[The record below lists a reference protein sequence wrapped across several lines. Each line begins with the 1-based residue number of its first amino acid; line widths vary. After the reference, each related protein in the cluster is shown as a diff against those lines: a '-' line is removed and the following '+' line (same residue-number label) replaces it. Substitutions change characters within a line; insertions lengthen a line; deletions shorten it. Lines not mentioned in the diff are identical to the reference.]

1 MLLEGRSDNISSRIM
16 KHLLEYWV
24 LLFVYFVANSLT
36 ESGAKRFSNFI
47 AWLTYRILRYRRRV
61 ALRNLRDSFPDK
73 SPEERQSILRDSY
86 RNFGIVTVEF
96 LRLGSSAGK
105 KASSEITFKGSEYLD
120 KVFKKKSGSVLAAG
134 HIGNWELL
142 GSAMAQRWPPVK
154 GIAEHMR
161 NPYSDKFIE
170 KLRFTGFE
178 EVIYKSEPP
187 TKFLRLL
194 KEGCNLG
201 VISDQDAG
209 KGGIFVNFLGRK
221 SSTPRGAAFLA
232 LKAKVPLFTVYSKRL
247 DDGKYEAE
255 ISPIELDYK
264 GKITEEKIRAATQ
277 EIAYRLETQIRE
289 NPGQWLWFH
298 KRWKT
303 RPPDEPEKKSVLI
316 IQTAFLGDV
325 VLATPMAEA
334 IKKSH
339 PEWDV
344 DFLVTPHSANLLENN
359 PNISR
364 VLTYDKNNSES
375 GVKGFL
381 NIITEIEAGAY
392 DIALI
397 PHRSVRS
404 AALVKF
410 SGIPHRVGF
419 DKSAGSFLFTEIVKY
434 DNEAHEVERNL
445 KLVEL
450 LNISVSKVNPRLYP
464 SSNDLKKSE
473 MILKSD
479 AKFKNKPIIA
489 IAPGSIWPTKRWP
502 IDRYIELAKMLVK
515 DGFGVV
521 VLGGEKD
528 KSLFEKISIEG
539 VEILAGNTTLLE
551 SAALLKN
558 CEALVTNDS
567 APLHFAVAVETP
579 VVAIF
584 GATAPKFG
592 FYPYNNDDIVI
603 ERDLPC
609 RPCAIHGG
617 MKCPIGTFEC
627 MLDIDAK
634 EVFNSVKRRI
644 SSRAKD
650 LLKR

>member
-1 MLLEGRSDNISSRIM
+1 M

-24 LLFVYFVANSLT
+24 LLLASFTAKSLT
-36 ESGAKRFSNFI
+36 ESGAKRFSRI
-47 AWLTYRILRYRRRV
+47 VAWLAYRALRYRRRV

-73 SPEERQSILRDSY
+73 SSEEIQSILRNSY
-86 RNFGIVTVEF
+86 INFGIVTVEF
-96 LRLGSSAGK
+96 LRLGSKAGK
-105 KASSEITFKGSEYLD
+105 KASSELIINGSEHLD
-120 KVFKKKSGSVLAAG
+120 RVLKNKSGSVLAAG

-154 GIAEHMR
+154 GIAVHMS

-170 KLRFTGFE
+170 KLRFDGFE
-178 EVIYKSEPP
+178 EVIYKSEPA
-187 TKFLRLL
+187 TSFLRSL

-209 KGGIFVNFLGRK
+209 KSGVFIDFLGRK
-221 SSTPRGAAFLA
+221 ASTPKGAAFFA

-247 DDGKYEAE
+247 DDGNYQAE
-255 ISPIELDYK
+255 IIPVELDYD
-264 GKITEEKIRAATQ
+264 GKITEEKIKTATQ
-277 EIAYRLETQIRE
+277 EIAYRLENFIRE
-289 NPGQWLWFH
+289 NPDQWLWFH

-303 RPPDEPEKKSVLI
+303 RPPDEQEKKRVLI
-316 IQTAFLGDV
+316 LQTAFLGDV
-325 VLATPMAEA
+325 VLATPMAES
-334 IKKSH
+334 IKNLH
-339 PEWDV
+339 PEWEV
-344 DFLVTPHSANLLENN
+344 DFLTTPESGALLENN

-364 VLTYDKNNSES
+364 ILTYDKNKSER

-381 NIITEIEAGAY
+381 SKISEIEAGAY

-397 PHRSVRS
+397 PHRSIRS
-404 AALVKF
+404 AALVRF
-410 SGIPHRVGF
+410 AGIPQRVGF
-419 DKSAGSFLFTEIVKY
+419 DKSAGYFLFTERVKY
-434 DNEAHEVERNL
+434 ENELHEVERNL
-445 KLVEL
+445 KLVES
-450 LNISVSKVNPRLYP
+450 LNLSVSKVKPRLYP

-473 MILKSD
+473 KILKSS
-479 AKFKNKPIIA
+479 AKLKNRPIIA

-502 IDRYIELAKMLVK
+502 IENYITLAGMLVK

-528 KSLFEKISIEG
+528 KALFKKISMEG
-539 VEILAGNTTLLE
+539 VEVFAGTTTLLE
-551 SAALLKN
+551 SAALLKK

-567 APLHFAVAVETP
+567 APLHFAVAVDTP

-592 FYPYNNDDIVI
+592 FYPYNSDDIVI
-603 ERDLPC
+603 ERELPC

-627 MLDIDAK
+627 MLDIGAE
-634 EVFNSVKRRI
+634 EVFNNVKKRI
-644 SSRAKD
+644 
-650 LLKR
+650 LLKS

>member
-1 MLLEGRSDNISSRIM
+1 M

-24 LLFVYFVANSLT
+24 LLLASFTAKSLT
-36 ESGAKRFSNFI
+36 ESGAKRFSRI
-47 AWLTYRILRYRRRV
+47 VAWLAYRALRYRRRV

-73 SPEERQSILRDSY
+73 SPEELQSILRNSY
-86 RNFGIVTVEF
+86 INFGIVTVEF
-96 LRLGSSAGK
+96 LRLGSKAGK
-105 KASSEITFKGSEYLD
+105 KASSELIINGSEHLD
-120 KVFKKKSGSVLAAG
+120 RVLKNKSGSVLAAG

-154 GIAEHMR
+154 GIAVHMS

-170 KLRFTGFE
+170 KLRFDGFE
-178 EVIYKSEPP
+178 EVIYKSEPA
-187 TKFLRLL
+187 TSFLRSL

-209 KGGIFVNFLGRK
+209 KSGVFIDFLGRK
-221 SSTPRGAAFLA
+221 ASTPKGAAFFA

-247 DDGKYEAE
+247 DDGNYQAE
-255 ISPIELDYK
+255 IIPVELDYD
-264 GKITEEKIRAATQ
+264 GKITEEKIKTATQ
-277 EIAYRLETQIRE
+277 EIAYRLENFIRE
-289 NPGQWLWFH
+289 NPDQWLWFH

-303 RPPDEPEKKSVLI
+303 RPPDEQEKKRVLI
-316 IQTAFLGDV
+316 LQTAFLGDV
-325 VLATPMAEA
+325 VLATPMAES
-334 IKKSH
+334 IKNLH
-339 PEWDV
+339 PEWEV
-344 DFLVTPHSANLLENN
+344 DFLTTPESGALLENN

-364 VLTYDKNNSES
+364 ILTYDKNKSER

-381 NIITEIEAGAY
+381 SKISEIEAGAY

-397 PHRSVRS
+397 PHRSIRS
-404 AALVKF
+404 AALVRF
-410 SGIPHRVGF
+410 AGIPQRVGF
-419 DKSAGSFLFTEIVKY
+419 DKSAGYFLFTERVKY
-434 DNEAHEVERNL
+434 ENELHEVERNL
-445 KLVEL
+445 KLVES
-450 LNISVSKVNPRLYP
+450 LNLSVSKVKPRLYP

-473 MILKSD
+473 KILKSS
-479 AKFKNKPIIA
+479 AKLKNRPIIA

-502 IDRYIELAKMLVK
+502 IDNYIELAGMLVK

-528 KSLFEKISIEG
+528 KALFKKISMEG
-539 VEILAGNTTLLE
+539 VEVFAGTTTLLE
-551 SAALLKN
+551 SAALLKK

-567 APLHFAVAVETP
+567 APLHFAVAVDTP

-592 FYPYNNDDIVI
+592 FYPYNSDDIVI
-603 ERDLPC
+603 ERELPC

-627 MLDIDAK
+627 MLDIGAE
-634 EVFNSVKRRI
+634 EVFNNVKKRI
-644 SSRAKD
+644 
-650 LLKR
+650 LLKS

>member
-1 MLLEGRSDNISSRIM
+1 M

-24 LLFVYFVANSLT
+24 LLLASFTAKSLT
-36 ESGAKRFSNFI
+36 ESGAKRFSRI
-47 AWLTYRILRYRRRV
+47 VAWLAYRALRYRRRV

-73 SPEERQSILRDSY
+73 SSEEIQSILRNSY
-86 RNFGIVTVEF
+86 INFGIVTVEF
-96 LRLGSSAGK
+96 LRLGSKAGK
-105 KASSEITFKGSEYLD
+105 KASSELIINGSEHLD
-120 KVFKKKSGSVLAAG
+120 RVLKNKSGSVLAAG

-154 GIAEHMR
+154 GIAVHMS

-170 KLRFTGFE
+170 KLRFDGFE
-178 EVIYKSEPP
+178 EVIYKSEPA
-187 TKFLRLL
+187 TSFLRSL

-209 KGGIFVNFLGRK
+209 KSGVFVDFLGRK
-221 SSTPRGAAFLA
+221 ASTPKGAAFFA

-247 DDGKYEAE
+247 DDGNYQAE
-255 ISPIELDYK
+255 IIPVELDYD
-264 GKITEEKIRAATQ
+264 GKITEEKIKTATQ
-277 EIAYRLETQIRE
+277 EIAYRLENFIRE
-289 NPGQWLWFH
+289 NPDQWLWFH

-303 RPPDEPEKKSVLI
+303 RPPDEQEKKRVLI
-316 IQTAFLGDV
+316 LQTAFLGDV
-325 VLATPMAEA
+325 VLATPMAES
-334 IKKSH
+334 IKNSH
-339 PEWDV
+339 PEWEV
-344 DFLVTPHSANLLENN
+344 DFLTTPESGALLENN

-364 VLTYDKNNSES
+364 ILTYDKNKSER

-381 NIITEIEAGAY
+381 SKISEIEAGAY

-397 PHRSVRS
+397 PHRSIRS
-404 AALVKF
+404 AALVRF
-410 SGIPHRVGF
+410 AGIPQRVGF
-419 DKSAGSFLFTEIVKY
+419 DKSAGYFLFTERVKY
-434 DNEAHEVERNL
+434 ENELHEVERNL
-445 KLVEL
+445 KLVES
-450 LNISVSKVNPRLYP
+450 LNLSVSKVKPRLYP

-473 MILKSD
+473 KILKSS
-479 AKFKNKPIIA
+479 AKLKNRPIIA

-502 IDRYIELAKMLVK
+502 IDNYIELAGMLVK

-528 KSLFEKISIEG
+528 KALFKKISMEG
-539 VEILAGNTTLLE
+539 VEVFAGTTTLLE
-551 SAALLKN
+551 SAALLKK

-567 APLHFAVAVETP
+567 APLHFAVAVDTP

-592 FYPYNNDDIVI
+592 FYPYNSDDIVI
-603 ERDLPC
+603 ERELPC

-627 MLDIDAK
+627 MLDIGAE
-634 EVFNSVKRRI
+634 EVFNNVKKRI
-644 SSRAKD
+644 
-650 LLKR
+650 LLKS

>member
-1 MLLEGRSDNISSRIM
+1 M

-36 ESGAKRFSNFI
+36 ESGAKRFSRII
-47 AWLTYRILRYRRRV
+47 AWLAHKILRYRRRI

-73 SPEERQSILRDSY
+73 SPEELQSILRDSY
-86 RNFGIVTVEF
+86 KNFGIVTVEF

-105 KASSEITFKGSEYLD
+105 KASMELIINGSEYLD
-120 KVFKKKSGSVLAAG
+120 TVSRTNSGSVLAAG
-134 HIGNWELL
+134 HIGNWEIL

-154 GIAEHMR
+154 GIAEHMS

-170 KLRFTGFE
+170 KLRFKGFE

-187 TKFLRLL
+187 ARFLRSL

-209 KGGIFVNFLGRK
+209 KSGVFVDFFGRK
-221 SSTPRGAAFLA
+221 SSTARGAAFFA

-247 DDGKYEAE
+247 DDGNYQAE
-255 ISPIELDYK
+255 ISPVELDYE
-264 GKITEEKIRAATQ
+264 GKITEKKINAATQ
-277 EIAYRLETQIRE
+277 EIAYRLENQIRE
-289 NPGQWLWFH
+289 NPDQWLWFH

-303 RPPDEPEKKSVLI
+303 RPSDEAERKRVLI
-316 IQTAFLGDV
+316 LQTAFLGDV
-325 VLATPMAEA
+325 VLTTSMAES
-334 IKKSH
+334 IIKSH

-344 DFLVTPHSANLLENN
+344 DFLTTPESGALLENN
-359 PNISR
+359 PNISK
-364 VLTYDKNNSES
+364 VLTYDKYNSES
-375 GVKGFL
+375 GLNGFL
-381 NIITEIEAGAY
+381 NIIGTIEAGAY

-397 PHRSVRS
+397 PHRSIRS
-404 AALVKF
+404 AALVRF
-410 SGIPHRVGF
+410 AGIPRRVGF
-419 DKSAGSFLFTEIVKY
+419 DKSAGSFLFTDVVKY
-434 DNEAHEVERNL
+434 ENKLHEVERNL
-445 KLVEL
+445 KLVESL
-450 LNISVSKVNPRLYP
+450 DISVSGAYPRLYP
-464 SSNDLKKSE
+464 SQNDLERSE
-473 MILKSD
+473 EILKSST
-479 AKFKNKPIIA
+479 KLKNKPIIA

-502 IDRYIELAKMLVK
+502 IDRYIDLAEMLVK

-521 VLGGEKD
+521 VVGGEKD
-528 KSLFEKISIEG
+528 KALFEKTSMDG
-539 VEILAGNTTLLE
+539 VEVLTGNTTLLE
-551 SAALLKN
+551 SAALIKN

-567 APLHFAVAVETP
+567 APLHFAVAVDTP

-592 FYPYNNDDIVI
+592 FYPFNEDDIVI
-603 ERDLPC
+603 DRELPC
-609 RPCAIHGG
+609 RPCTVHGG

-644 SSRAKD
+644 SFQT
-650 LLKR
+650 

>member
-1 MLLEGRSDNISSRIM
+1 M

-24 LLFVYFVANSLT
+24 LLLASFTAKSLT
-36 ESGAKRFSNFI
+36 ESGAKRFSRI
-47 AWLTYRILRYRRRV
+47 VAWLAYRALRYRRRV

-73 SPEERQSILRDSY
+73 SSEEIQSILRNSY
-86 RNFGIVTVEF
+86 INFGIVTVEF
-96 LRLGSSAGK
+96 LRLGSKAGK
-105 KASSEITFKGSEYLD
+105 KASSELIINGSEHLD
-120 KVFKKKSGSVLAAG
+120 RVLKNKSGSVLAAG

-154 GIAEHMR
+154 GIAVHMS

-170 KLRFTGFE
+170 KLRFDGFE
-178 EVIYKSEPP
+178 EVIYKSEPA
-187 TKFLRLL
+187 TSFLRSL

-209 KGGIFVNFLGRK
+209 KSGVFIDFLGRK
-221 SSTPRGAAFLA
+221 ASTPKGAAFFA

-247 DDGKYEAE
+247 DDGNYQAE
-255 ISPIELDYK
+255 IIPVELDYD
-264 GKITEEKIRAATQ
+264 GKITEEKIKTATQ
-277 EIAYRLETQIRE
+277 EIAYRLENFIRE
-289 NPGQWLWFH
+289 NPDQWLWFH

-303 RPPDEPEKKSVLI
+303 RPPDEQEKKRVLI
-316 IQTAFLGDV
+316 LQTAFLGDV
-325 VLATPMAEA
+325 VLATPMAES
-334 IKKSH
+334 IKNSH
-339 PEWDV
+339 PEWEV
-344 DFLVTPHSANLLENN
+344 DFLTTPESGALLENN

-364 VLTYDKNNSES
+364 ILTYDKNKSER

-381 NIITEIEAGAY
+381 SKISEIEAGAY

-397 PHRSVRS
+397 PHRSIRS
-404 AALVKF
+404 AALVRF
-410 SGIPHRVGF
+410 AGIPQRVGF
-419 DKSAGSFLFTEIVKY
+419 DKSAGYFLFTERVKY
-434 DNEAHEVERNL
+434 ENELHEVERNL
-445 KLVEL
+445 KLVES
-450 LNISVSKVNPRLYP
+450 LNLSVSKVKPRLYP

-473 MILKSD
+473 KILKSS
-479 AKFKNKPIIA
+479 AKLKNRPIIA

-502 IDRYIELAKMLVK
+502 IDNYIELAGMLVK

-528 KSLFEKISIEG
+528 KALFKKISMEG
-539 VEILAGNTTLLE
+539 VEVFAGTTTLLE
-551 SAALLKN
+551 SAALLKK

-567 APLHFAVAVETP
+567 APLHFAVAVDTP

-592 FYPYNNDDIVI
+592 FYPYNSDDIVI
-603 ERDLPC
+603 ERELPC

-627 MLDIDAK
+627 MLDIGAE
-634 EVFNSVKRRI
+634 EVFNNVKKRI
-644 SSRAKD
+644 
-650 LLKR
+650 LLKS

>member
-1 MLLEGRSDNISSRIM
+1 M

-24 LLFVYFVANSLT
+24 LLLASFTAKSLT
-36 ESGAKRFSNFI
+36 ESGAKRFSRI
-47 AWLTYRILRYRRRV
+47 VAWLAYRALRYRRRV

-73 SPEERQSILRDSY
+73 SSEEIQSILRNSY
-86 RNFGIVTVEF
+86 INFGIVTVEF
-96 LRLGSSAGK
+96 LRLGSKAGK
-105 KASSEITFKGSEYLD
+105 KASSELIINGSEHLD
-120 KVFKKKSGSVLAAG
+120 RVLKNKSGSVLAAG

-154 GIAEHMR
+154 GIAVHMS

-170 KLRFTGFE
+170 KLRFDGFE
-178 EVIYKSEPP
+178 EVIYKSEPA
-187 TKFLRLL
+187 TSFLRSL

-209 KGGIFVNFLGRK
+209 KSGVFIDFLGRK
-221 SSTPRGAAFLA
+221 ASTPKGAAFFA

-247 DDGKYEAE
+247 DDGNYQAE
-255 ISPIELDYK
+255 IIPVELDYD
-264 GKITEEKIRAATQ
+264 GKITEEKIKTATQ
-277 EIAYRLETQIRE
+277 EIAYRLENFIRE
-289 NPGQWLWFH
+289 NPDQWLWFH

-303 RPPDEPEKKSVLI
+303 RPPDEQEKKRVLI
-316 IQTAFLGDV
+316 LQTAFLGDV
-325 VLATPMAEA
+325 VLATPMAES
-334 IKKSH
+334 IKNLH
-339 PEWDV
+339 PEWEV
-344 DFLVTPHSANLLENN
+344 DFLTTPESGALLENN

-364 VLTYDKNNSES
+364 ILTYDKNKSER

-381 NIITEIEAGAY
+381 SMIAQIEAGAY

-397 PHRSVRS
+397 PHRSIRS
-404 AALVKF
+404 AALVRF
-410 SGIPHRVGF
+410 AGIPQRVGF
-419 DKSAGSFLFTEIVKY
+419 DKSAGYFLFTERVKY
-434 DNEAHEVERNL
+434 ENELHEVERNL
-445 KLVEL
+445 KLVES
-450 LNISVSKVNPRLYP
+450 LNLSVSKVKPRLYP

-473 MILKSD
+473 KILKSS
-479 AKFKNKPIIA
+479 AKLKNRPIIA

-502 IDRYIELAKMLVK
+502 IDNYIELAGMLVK

-528 KSLFEKISIEG
+528 KALFKKISMEG
-539 VEILAGNTTLLE
+539 VEVFAGTTTLLE
-551 SAALLKN
+551 SAALLKK

-567 APLHFAVAVETP
+567 APLHFAVAVDTP

-592 FYPYNNDDIVI
+592 FYPYNSDDIVI
-603 ERDLPC
+603 ERELPC

-627 MLDIDAK
+627 MLDIGAE
-634 EVFNSVKRRI
+634 EVFNNVKKRI
-644 SSRAKD
+644 
-650 LLKR
+650 LLKS

>member
-1 MLLEGRSDNISSRIM
+1 M

-24 LLFVYFVANSLT
+24 LLLASFTAKSLT
-36 ESGAKRFSNFI
+36 ESGAKRFSRI
-47 AWLTYRILRYRRRV
+47 VAWLAYRALRYRRRV

-73 SPEERQSILRDSY
+73 SSEEIQSILRNSY
-86 RNFGIVTVEF
+86 INFGIVTVEF
-96 LRLGSSAGK
+96 LRLGSKAGK
-105 KASSEITFKGSEYLD
+105 KASSELIINGSEHLD
-120 KVFKKKSGSVLAAG
+120 RVLKNKSGSVLAAG

-154 GIAEHMR
+154 GIAVHMS

-170 KLRFTGFE
+170 KLRFDGFE
-178 EVIYKSEPP
+178 EVIYKSEPA
-187 TKFLRLL
+187 TSFLKSL

-209 KGGIFVNFLGRK
+209 KSGVFIDFLGRK
-221 SSTPRGAAFLA
+221 ASTPKGAAFFA

-247 DDGKYEAE
+247 DDGNYQAE
-255 ISPIELDYK
+255 IIPVELDYD
-264 GKITEEKIRAATQ
+264 GKITEEKIKTATQ
-277 EIAYRLETQIRE
+277 EIAYRLENFIRE
-289 NPGQWLWFH
+289 NPDQWLWFH

-303 RPPDEPEKKSVLI
+303 RPPDEQEKKRVLI
-316 IQTAFLGDV
+316 LQTAFLGDV
-325 VLATPMAEA
+325 VLATPMAES
-334 IKKSH
+334 IKNSH
-339 PEWDV
+339 PEWEV
-344 DFLVTPHSANLLENN
+344 DFLTTPESGALLENN

-364 VLTYDKNNSES
+364 ILTYDKNKSER

-381 NIITEIEAGAY
+381 SKISEIEAGAY

-397 PHRSVRS
+397 PHRSIRS
-404 AALVKF
+404 AALVRF
-410 SGIPHRVGF
+410 AGIPQRVGF
-419 DKSAGSFLFTEIVKY
+419 DKSAGYFLFTERVKY
-434 DNEAHEVERNL
+434 ENELHEVERNL
-445 KLVEL
+445 KLVES
-450 LNISVSKVNPRLYP
+450 LNLSVSKVKPRLYP

-473 MILKSD
+473 KILKSS
-479 AKFKNKPIIA
+479 AKLKNRPIIA

-502 IDRYIELAKMLVK
+502 IDNYIELAGMLVK

-528 KSLFEKISIEG
+528 KALFKKISMEG
-539 VEILAGNTTLLE
+539 VEVFAGTTTLLE
-551 SAALLKN
+551 SAALLKK

-567 APLHFAVAVETP
+567 APLHFAVAVDTP

-592 FYPYNNDDIVI
+592 FYPYNSDDIVI
-603 ERDLPC
+603 ERELPC

-627 MLDIDAK
+627 MLDIGAE
-634 EVFNSVKRRI
+634 EVFNNVKKRI
-644 SSRAKD
+644 
-650 LLKR
+650 LLKS

>member
-1 MLLEGRSDNISSRIM
+1 M

-24 LLFVYFVANSLT
+24 LLLASFTAKSLT
-36 ESGAKRFSNFI
+36 ESGAKRFSRI
-47 AWLTYRILRYRRRV
+47 VAWLAYRALRYRRRV

-73 SPEERQSILRDSY
+73 SSEEIQSILRNSY
-86 RNFGIVTVEF
+86 INFGIVTVEF
-96 LRLGSSAGK
+96 LRLGSKAGK
-105 KASSEITFKGSEYLD
+105 KASSELIINGSEHIDRVL
-120 KVFKKKSGSVLAAG
+120 KNKSGSVLAAG

-154 GIAEHMR
+154 GIAVHMS

-170 KLRFTGFE
+170 KLRFDGFE
-178 EVIYKSEPP
+178 EVIYKSEPA
-187 TKFLRLL
+187 TSFLRSL

-209 KGGIFVNFLGRK
+209 KSGVFIDFLGRK
-221 SSTPRGAAFLA
+221 ASTPKGAAFFA

-247 DDGKYEAE
+247 DDGNYQAE
-255 ISPIELDYK
+255 IIPVELDYD
-264 GKITEEKIRAATQ
+264 GKITEEKIKTATQ
-277 EIAYRLETQIRE
+277 EIAYRLENFIRE
-289 NPGQWLWFH
+289 NPDQWLWFH

-303 RPPDEPEKKSVLI
+303 RPPDEQEKKRVLI
-316 IQTAFLGDV
+316 LQTAFLGDV
-325 VLATPMAEA
+325 VLATPMAES
-334 IKKSH
+334 IKNLH
-339 PEWDV
+339 PEWEV
-344 DFLVTPHSANLLENN
+344 DFLTTPESAALLENN

-364 VLTYDKNNSES
+364 ILTYDKNKSER

-381 NIITEIEAGAY
+381 SKISEIEAGAY

-397 PHRSVRS
+397 PHRSIRS
-404 AALVKF
+404 AALVRF
-410 SGIPHRVGF
+410 AGIPQRVGF
-419 DKSAGSFLFTEIVKY
+419 DKSAGYFLFTERVKY
-434 DNEAHEVERNL
+434 ENELHEVERNL
-445 KLVEL
+445 KLVES
-450 LNISVSKVNPRLYP
+450 LNLSVSKVKPRLYP

-473 MILKSD
+473 KILKSS
-479 AKFKNKPIIA
+479 AKLKNRPIIA

-502 IDRYIELAKMLVK
+502 IDNYIELAGMLVK

-528 KSLFEKISIEG
+528 KALFKKISMEG
-539 VEILAGNTTLLE
+539 VEVFAGTTTLLE
-551 SAALLKN
+551 SAALLKK

-567 APLHFAVAVETP
+567 APLHFAVAVDTP

-592 FYPYNNDDIVI
+592 FYPYNSDDIVI
-603 ERDLPC
+603 ERELPC

-627 MLDIDAK
+627 MLDIGAE
-634 EVFNSVKRRI
+634 EVFNNVKKRI
-644 SSRAKD
+644 
-650 LLKR
+650 LLKS

>member
-1 MLLEGRSDNISSRIM
+1 M

-24 LLFVYFVANSLT
+24 LLLASFTAKSLT
-36 ESGAKRFSNFI
+36 ESGAKRFSRI
-47 AWLTYRILRYRRRV
+47 VAWLAYRALRYRRRV

-73 SPEERQSILRDSY
+73 SPEELQSILRNSY
-86 RNFGIVTVEF
+86 INFGIVTVEF
-96 LRLGSSAGK
+96 LRLGSKAGK
-105 KASSEITFKGSEYLD
+105 KASSELIINGSEHLD
-120 KVFKKKSGSVLAAG
+120 RVLKNKSGSVLAAG

-154 GIAEHMR
+154 GIAVHMS

-170 KLRFTGFE
+170 KLRFDGFE
-178 EVIYKSEPP
+178 EVIYKSEPA
-187 TKFLRLL
+187 TSFLRSL

-209 KGGIFVNFLGRK
+209 KSGVFIDFLGRK
-221 SSTPRGAAFLA
+221 ASTPKGAAFFA

-247 DDGKYEAE
+247 DDGNYQAE
-255 ISPIELDYK
+255 IIPVELDYD
-264 GKITEEKIRAATQ
+264 GKITEEKIKTATQ
-277 EIAYRLETQIRE
+277 EIAYRLENFIRE
-289 NPGQWLWFH
+289 NPDQWLWFH

-303 RPPDEPEKKSVLI
+303 RPPDEQEKKRVLI
-316 IQTAFLGDV
+316 LQTAFLGDV
-325 VLATPMAEA
+325 VLATPMAES
-334 IKKSH
+334 IKNSH
-339 PEWDV
+339 PEWEV
-344 DFLVTPHSANLLENN
+344 DFLTTPESGALLENN

-364 VLTYDKNNSES
+364 ILTYDKNKSER

-381 NIITEIEAGAY
+381 SKISEIEAGAY

-397 PHRSVRS
+397 PHRSIRS
-404 AALVKF
+404 AALVRF
-410 SGIPHRVGF
+410 AGIPQRVGF
-419 DKSAGSFLFTEIVKY
+419 DKSAGYFLFTERVKY
-434 DNEAHEVERNL
+434 ENELHEVERNL
-445 KLVEL
+445 KLVES
-450 LNISVSKVNPRLYP
+450 LNLSVSKVKPRLYP

-473 MILKSD
+473 KILKSS
-479 AKFKNKPIIA
+479 AKLKNRPIIA

-502 IDRYIELAKMLVK
+502 IDNYIELAGMLVK

-528 KSLFEKISIEG
+528 KALFKKISMEG
-539 VEILAGNTTLLE
+539 VEVFAGTTTLLE
-551 SAALLKN
+551 SAALLKK

-567 APLHFAVAVETP
+567 APLHFAVAVDTP

-592 FYPYNNDDIVI
+592 FYPYNSDDIVI
-603 ERDLPC
+603 ERELPC

-627 MLDIDAK
+627 MLDIGAE
-634 EVFNSVKRRI
+634 EVFNNVKKRI
-644 SSRAKD
+644 
-650 LLKR
+650 LLKS

>member
-1 MLLEGRSDNISSRIM
+1 M

-24 LLFVYFVANSLT
+24 LLLASFTAKSLT
-36 ESGAKRFSNFI
+36 ESGAKRFSRI
-47 AWLTYRILRYRRRV
+47 VAWLAYRALRYRRRV

-73 SPEERQSILRDSY
+73 SSEEIQSILRNSY
-86 RNFGIVTVEF
+86 INFGIVTVEF
-96 LRLGSSAGK
+96 LRLGSKAGK
-105 KASSEITFKGSEYLD
+105 KASSELIINGSEHLD
-120 KVFKKKSGSVLAAG
+120 RVLKNKSGSVLAAG

-154 GIAEHMR
+154 GIAVHMS

-170 KLRFTGFE
+170 KLRFDGFE
-178 EVIYKSEPP
+178 EVIYKSEPA
-187 TKFLRLL
+187 TSFLRSL

-209 KGGIFVNFLGRK
+209 KSGVFIDFLGRK
-221 SSTPRGAAFLA
+221 ASTPKGAAFFA

-247 DDGKYEAE
+247 DDGNYQAE
-255 ISPIELDYK
+255 IIPVELDYD
-264 GKITEEKIRAATQ
+264 GKITEEKIKTATQ
-277 EIAYRLETQIRE
+277 EIAYRLENFIRE
-289 NPGQWLWFH
+289 NPDQWLWFH

-303 RPPDEPEKKSVLI
+303 RPPDEQEKKRVLI
-316 IQTAFLGDV
+316 LQTAFLGDV
-325 VLATPMAEA
+325 VLATPMAES
-334 IKKSH
+334 IKNLH
-339 PEWDV
+339 PEWEV
-344 DFLVTPHSANLLENN
+344 DFLTTPESGALLENN

-364 VLTYDKNNSES
+364 ILTYDKNKSER

-381 NIITEIEAGAY
+381 SKISEIEAGAY

-397 PHRSVRS
+397 PHRSIRS
-404 AALVKF
+404 AALVRF
-410 SGIPHRVGF
+410 AGIPQRVGF
-419 DKSAGSFLFTEIVKY
+419 DKSAGYFLFTERVKY
-434 DNEAHEVERNL
+434 ENELHEVERNL
-445 KLVEL
+445 KLVES
-450 LNISVSKVNPRLYP
+450 LNLSVSKVKPRLYP

-473 MILKSD
+473 KILKSS
-479 AKFKNKPIIA
+479 AKLKNRPIIA

-502 IDRYIELAKMLVK
+502 IDNYIELAGMLVK

-528 KSLFEKISIEG
+528 KALFKKISMEG
-539 VEILAGNTTLLE
+539 VEVFAGTTTLLE
-551 SAALLKN
+551 SAALLKK

-567 APLHFAVAVETP
+567 APLHFAVAVDTP

-592 FYPYNNDDIVI
+592 FYPYNSDDIVI
-603 ERDLPC
+603 ERELPC

-627 MLDIDAK
+627 MLDIGAE
-634 EVFNSVKRRI
+634 EVFNNVKKRI
-644 SSRAKD
+644 
-650 LLKR
+650 LLKS

>member
-1 MLLEGRSDNISSRIM
+1 M

-24 LLFVYFVANSLT
+24 LLLASFTAKSLT
-36 ESGAKRFSNFI
+36 ESGAKRFSRI
-47 AWLTYRILRYRRRV
+47 VAWLAYRALRYRRRV

-73 SPEERQSILRDSY
+73 SPEEIQSILRNSY
-86 RNFGIVTVEF
+86 INFGIVTVEF
-96 LRLGSSAGK
+96 LRLGSKAGK
-105 KASSEITFKGSEYLD
+105 KASSELIINGSEHLD
-120 KVFKKKSGSVLAAG
+120 RVLKNKSGSVLAAG

-154 GIAEHMR
+154 GIAVHMS

-170 KLRFTGFE
+170 KLRFDGFE
-178 EVIYKSEPP
+178 EVIYKSEPA
-187 TKFLRLL
+187 TSFLRSL

-209 KGGIFVNFLGRK
+209 KSGVFIDFLGRK
-221 SSTPRGAAFLA
+221 ASTPKGAAFFA

-247 DDGKYEAE
+247 DDGNYQAE
-255 ISPIELDYK
+255 IIPVELDYD
-264 GKITEEKIRAATQ
+264 GKITEEKIKTATQ
-277 EIAYRLETQIRE
+277 EIAYRLENFIRE
-289 NPGQWLWFH
+289 NPDQWLWFH

-303 RPPDEPEKKSVLI
+303 RPPDEQEKKRVLI
-316 IQTAFLGDV
+316 LQTAFLGDV
-325 VLATPMAEA
+325 VLATPMAES
-334 IKKSH
+334 IKNLH
-339 PEWDV
+339 PEWEV
-344 DFLVTPHSANLLENN
+344 DFLTTPESGALLENN

-364 VLTYDKNNSES
+364 ILTYDKNKSER

-381 NIITEIEAGAY
+381 SKISEIEAGAY

-397 PHRSVRS
+397 PHRSIRS
-404 AALVKF
+404 AALVRF
-410 SGIPHRVGF
+410 AGIPQRVGF
-419 DKSAGSFLFTEIVKY
+419 DKSAGYFLFTERVKY
-434 DNEAHEVERNL
+434 ENELHEVERNL
-445 KLVEL
+445 KLVES
-450 LNISVSKVNPRLYP
+450 LNLSVSKVKPRLYP

-473 MILKSD
+473 KILKSS
-479 AKFKNKPIIA
+479 AKLKNKPIIA

-502 IDRYIELAKMLVK
+502 IDNYIELAGMLVK

-528 KSLFEKISIEG
+528 KALFEKISMEG
-539 VEILAGNTTLLE
+539 VEIFAGTATLLE
-551 SAALLKN
+551 SAALLKK

-567 APLHFAVAVETP
+567 APLHFAVAVDTP

-592 FYPYNNDDIVI
+592 FYPYNSDDIVI
-603 ERDLPC
+603 ERELPC

-627 MLDIDAK
+627 MLDIGAE
-634 EVFNSVKRRI
+634 EVFNNVKKRI
-644 SSRAKD
+644 
-650 LLKR
+650 LLKS